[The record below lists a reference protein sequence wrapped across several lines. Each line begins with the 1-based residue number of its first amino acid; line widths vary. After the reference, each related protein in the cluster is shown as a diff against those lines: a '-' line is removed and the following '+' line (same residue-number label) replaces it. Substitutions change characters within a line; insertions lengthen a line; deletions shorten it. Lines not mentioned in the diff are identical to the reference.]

1 MLMTQEKQTLVIGLT
16 GGIAC
21 GKSVVTQILHKKG
34 VPIIDADKIAKKIVQ
49 PKQPALISIVKL
61 FGKEILNN
69 DGSLDRKALRLKV
82 FNDQEKLSQLE
93 AILHPKIREE
103 IQKEIIE
110 KTSTY
115 PYIVVD
121 IPLLV
126 EKNYQAL
133 FDQIWVVDCLPEQQ
147 IERAM
152 MRDNTSK
159 KQIENIIATQVN
171 RQQRLAIADKVLDN
185 TGSLDKLRLQVDEY
199 HNKLMSIA

>member
-1 MLMTQEKQTLVIGLT
+1 MTQEKQTLVIGLT